1 MMKNVKK
8 LLATL
13 LVTVMA
19 LSTLTACGS
28 KKDDTASNDNSSNDS
43 NTASDTTLDY
53 PTKDITVIVPYGA
66 GGTTDLCVRGVLD
79 AVSKDVVTKN
89 FIVSNVTG
97 GSGLVGAS
105 QFVNAKSDGYTIG
118 VLNCDL
124 VLNNV
129 LGNTDITSDQFVPL
143 ACIENDPYLFVVSKD
158 APYQTFEEFVEY
170 AKAHPGE
177 VTVADTGAGAAP
189 HLAYLALTQ
198 DLGLDLKTVA
208 YDSAADSVV
217 AVVSGEVQA
226 AITASGAAVG
236 QMDGGNII
244 PLAVTSNERLST
256 YPDVPAMGELY
267 TELANMQVNSWIMV
281 AVKADTDPAVISF
294 LQDAFAPA
302 AVSDAYKATQEGFF
316 FQPVEEMSNEDMLNF
331 VAEQHSYYESLLK

>member
-1 MMKNVKK
+1 MRNTSKK
-8 LLATL
+8 LLAMLLAGTMSLTL
-13 LVTVMA
+13 
-19 LSTLTACGS
+19 LTACGS
-28 KKDDTASNDNSSNDS
+28 AKTAQSSTDTDS
-43 NTASDTTLDY
+43 TQAEEPATLDY

-79 AVSKDVVTKN
+79 AVPDGTISSN
-89 FIVSNVTG
+89 FMVSNVTG
-97 GSGLVGAS
+97 GSGLVGAT
-105 QFVNAKSDGYTIG
+105 QFANSAADGYTIG

-129 LGNTDITSDQFVPL
+129 LGNTDITSDQFIPL

-158 APYQTFEEFVEY
+158 APSQTFEEFVEY
-170 AKAHPGE
+170 AKANPGT
-177 VTVADTGAGAAP
+177 VTVADTGSGAAP
-189 HLAYLALTQ
+189 HLAYLAMVQ
-198 DLGLDLKTVA
+198 DLGLELKTVS

-236 QMDGGNII
+236 QMDGGNIV

-267 TELANMQVNSWIMV
+267 DELADMQVNSWIML
-281 AVKADTDPAVISF
+281 AVSADTDPAIVEF
-294 LQDAFAPA
+294 LQQAFAPA

-316 FQPVEEMSNEDMLNF
+316 FQPVEEMSNEEMLSF
-331 VAEQHSYYESLLK
+331 VSSQHDYYTSLIG

>member
-1 MMKNVKK
+1 MKNVKC
-8 LLATL
+8 AR
-13 LVTVMA
+13 
-19 LSTLTACGS
+19 
-28 KKDDTASNDNSSNDS
+28 
-43 NTASDTTLDY
+43 
-53 PTKDITVIVPYGA
+53 
-66 GGTTDLCVRGVLD
+66 CVRCGKEYEAVPNLTNCSCGGILD
-79 AVSKDVVTKN
+79 IVYDYDYIKAHLTKETLKNRVNPTMWRYRELLPVEETTPDTPLRVGWSPLYEEPKLAEMLGLGRLWVKD
-89 FIVSNVTG
+89 
-97 GSGLVGAS
+97 
-105 QFVNAKSDGYTIG
+105 DGYTIG

-129 LGNTDITSDQFVPL
+129 LGNTDITSNQFVPL

-177 VTVADTGAGAAP
+177 ITVADTGAGAAP
-189 HLAYLALTQ
+189 HLGYLALVQ

-236 QMDGGNII
+236 QMDGGNIV

-267 TELANMQVNSWIMV
+267 TELADMQVNSWIMV
-281 AVKADTDPAVISF
+281 AVKADVDPEIVSF
-294 LQDAFAPA
+294 LQSAFAPA
-302 AVSDAYKATQEGFF
+302 AVSDAYKTTQEGFF

-331 VAEQHSYYESLLK
+331 VADQHSYYESLLK

>member
-1 MMKNVKK
+1 MRHTCKK
-8 LLATL
+8 LFAMLLASA
-13 LVTVMA
+13 MS
-19 LSTLTACGS
+19 LSLLTACGS
-28 KKDDTASNDNSSNDS
+28 DDSAQTDTS
-43 NTASDTTLDY
+43 TESDQTEETTTLDY
-53 PTKDITVIVPYGA
+53 PTKDITVVVPYGA

-79 AVSKDVVTKN
+79 AVPDDVISTN
-89 FIVSNVTG
+89 FMVSNVTG
-97 GSGLVGAS
+97 GSGLVGAT
-105 QFVNAKSDGYTIG
+105 QFTNAAADGYTIG

-129 LGNTDITSDQFVPL
+129 MGNTDITYDQFAPL

-170 AKAHPGE
+170 AKANPG
-177 VTVADTGAGAAP
+177 TV
-189 HLAYLALTQ
+189 
-198 DLGLDLKTVA
+198 TVA

-236 QMDGGNII
+236 QMDGGNIV

-267 TELANMQVNSWIMV
+267 EELADMQVNSWIML
-281 AVKADTDPAVISF
+281 AVSADTDPAIVSF
-294 LQDAFAPA
+294 LQEAFAPA
-302 AVSDAYKATQEGFF
+302 AVSDAYRATQEGFF
-316 FQPVEEMSNEDMLNF
+316 FQPVEEMSNEDMLSF
-331 VAEQHSYYESLLK
+331 VASQQDYYTSLIG

>member
-1 MMKNVKK
+1 MRHTCKK
-8 LLATL
+8 LFAMLLASA
-13 LVTVMA
+13 MS
-19 LSTLTACGS
+19 LSLLTACGS
-28 KKDDTASNDNSSNDS
+28 DDSAQTDTS
-43 NTASDTTLDY
+43 TESDQTEETTTLDY
-53 PTKDITVIVPYGA
+53 PTKDITVVVPYGA

-79 AVSKDVVTKN
+79 AVPGDVISTN
-89 FIVSNVTG
+89 FMVSNVTG
-97 GSGLVGAS
+97 GSGLVGAT
-105 QFVNAKSDGYTIG
+105 QFTNAAADGYTIG

-129 LGNTDITSDQFVPL
+129 MGNTDITYDQFAPL

-170 AKAHPGE
+170 AKANPGT
-177 VTVADTGAGAAP
+177 VTVADTGSGAAP
-189 HLAYLALTQ
+189 HLAYLALVQ

-236 QMDGGNII
+236 QMDGGNIV

-267 TELANMQVNSWIMV
+267 EELADMQVNSWIML
-281 AVKADTDPAVISF
+281 AVSADTDPAIVSF
-294 LQDAFAPA
+294 LQEAFAPA
-302 AVSDAYKATQEGFF
+302 AVSDAYRATQEGFF
-316 FQPVEEMSNEDMLNF
+316 FQPVEEMSNEDMLSF
-331 VAEQHSYYESLLK
+331 VASQQDYYTSLIG